1 MNRTLAPS
9 GSPIHLRDLFDCI
22 LQIGQDSASGLR
34 TNICTSLGVKE
45 AFLFANGRGAM
56 SFLLQCMAKERNEPR
71 RDLVVVPSY
80 TCYSVA
86 ASVLKAGLRLLIC
99 DIDEKTL
106 SYDQEQLESIDYQ
119 HVLAIVSS
127 NLYGLPNDLPKLEAL
142 ARNNGVYL
150 IDDAAQ
156 SLGATVENR
165 PVGSFG
171 DAGILSLDKGKV
183 ITSINGGVIITSNT
197 SISQR
202 IKNEYQ
208 RIGKQSLSGRTI
220 ELIKLQAYFLL
231 LHPAVYWLPAKM
243 PFLALGKTRY
253 DEKYSIERYFDSLAP
268 LAIAQLSRMESM
280 NHHRRRCAA
289 QYAAL
294 IPKTELLGK
303 APELKNSVPIYLRF
317 PLRIKDARTREA
329 FLQDFRQFGCSV
341 SYPTAIPD
349 IPEIRHRIRVHNNL
363 YESGKVVAAQLVTL
377 PTHRFVRDSDI
388 EQICLGLSTASTVPG
403 T

>member
-1 MNRTLAPS
+1 
-9 GSPIHLRDLFDCI
+9 
-22 LQIGQDSASGLR
+22 
-34 TNICTSLGVKE
+34 
-45 AFLFANGRGAM
+45 
-56 SFLLQCMAKERNEPR
+56 MAKERNEPR

-99 DIDEKTL
+99 DINEKTL

-127 NLYGLPNDLPKLEAL
+127 NLYGLPNNLPKLEAL

-156 SLGATVENR
+156 SLGATVEGR

-183 ITSINGGVIITSNT
+183 ITSINGGIIVTSNP
-197 SISQR
+197 SIARR
-202 IKNEYQ
+202 INAEYQ
-208 RIGKQSLSGRTI
+208 RIRKQTVAGRSI
-220 ELIKLQAYFLL
+220 ELIKLTAYFLL
-231 LHPAVYWLPAKM
+231 LHPVAYWLPAKM
-243 PFLALGKTRY
+243 PFLGLGKTRY
-253 DEKYSIERYFDSLAP
+253 DENYAIERYFESLAP
-268 LAIAQLSRMESM
+268 LAIAQLSRMEEL
-280 NHHRRRCAA
+280 NNHRRRCASKYSA
-289 QYAAL
+289 H
-294 IPKTELLGK
+294 IPKTDLLGMT
-303 APELKNSVPIYLRF
+303 PELTNSVPIYLRF
-317 PLRIKDARTREA
+317 PLRIEDASIRQT

-341 SYPTAIPD
+341 SYPTAIAD
-349 IPEIRHRIRVHNNL
+349 IPQIRQRVHVHNNL
-363 YESGKVVAAQLVTL
+363 YESGQAVAAQLVTL
-377 PTHRFVRDSDI
+377 PTHSFVRDSDI